1 MIPAAGSARRR
12 CVLSLSKAGREAERV
27 LRFVVRR
34 LLLMIPV
41 LFGLSV
47 LLFIWVRALPGDP
60 ARSLLGR
67 QGHAGVGGPG
77 QRAVRLRQAAAS
89 SSTSPTSARCSRA
102 TSAPRRGPG
111 SRCSGTFLDRFPAT
125 IELALAAMLFAIV
138 VGIPLGYAAAKRA
151 GGALDFFA
159 VGGSL
164 LGVVIPVFVLAYL
177 LKIVFA
183 VGLSGPL
190 GALAVLPASGRQDP
204 RIDAT
209 HITNFYVLDG
219 LITREWDAAW
229 DAILHLI
236 LPAHRPRLDPAGDHR
251 PDDPGLGAGGAE
263 RGLRPHRPR
272 QGPGPEPDH
281 PPACAAQ
288 RDAAGARPPSA
299 CTTGALL
306 AGAVLTESVFAFNGI
321 GSYLFD
327 AISTLDFA
335 VLQGFIL
342 FIAVVYALV
351 NLVVDLGYGV
361 IDPRLRTR

>member
-1 MIPAAGSARRR
+1 
-12 CVLSLSKAGREAERV
+12 V

-60 ARSLLGR
+60 ARSLLGDKATPESIAR
-67 QGHAGVGGPG
+67 VTEQYGFDKPLVQQYLTYIGALARGDFG
-77 QRAVRLRQAAAS
+77 
-89 SSTSPTSARCSRA
+89 TSPLTGQ
-102 TSAPRRGPG
+102 PVL
-111 SRCSGTFLDRFPAT
+111 GTFLDRFPAT
-125 IELALAAMLFAIV
+125 IELALAALLFAVV
-138 VGIPLGYAAAKRA
+138 VGIPLGYASAKRA
-151 GGALDFFA
+151 GGAVDFFT
-159 VGGSL
+159 VGASL
-164 LGVVIPVFVLAYL
+164 LGVVVPVFVLAYL

-219 LITREWDAAW
+219 LLTREWDAAW

-236 LPAHRPRLDPAGDHR
+236 LPALALGAIPLAIIVRMTRASVIEVLHEDYVRTAQAKGLA
-251 PDDPGLGAGGAE
+251 PGLITRRHVLRNAMLPVSTTI
-263 RGLRPHRPR
+263 GL
-272 QGPGPEPDH
+272 Q
-281 PPACAAQ
+281 
-288 RDAAGARPPSA
+288 
-299 CTTGALL
+299 TGALL

-321 GSYLFD
+321 GSYLFA
-327 AISTLDFA
+327 AITSLDFV

-351 NLVVDLGYGV
+351 NLFVDIGYGV

>member
-1 MIPAAGSARRR
+1 M
-12 CVLSLSKAGREAERV
+12 
-27 LRFVVRR
+27 LRFVIRR

-60 ARSLLGR
+60 ARSLLGDKATPESIAR
-67 QGHAGVGGPG
+67 VTEQYGFDKPLLQQYVTYIGAL
-77 QRAVRLRQAAAS
+77 LRGDFG
-89 SSTSPTSARCSRA
+89 TSPMTGQ
-102 TSAPRRGPG
+102 PVLD
-111 SRCSGTFLDRFPAT
+111 TFLDRFPAT
-125 IELALAAMLFAIV
+125 IELALAALLFAIV
-138 VGIPLGYAAAKRA
+138 VGIPLGYAAAKRS
-151 GGALDFFA
+151 GGVVDFFT
-159 VGGSL
+159 VGASL
-164 LGVVIPVFVLAYL
+164 LGVVVPVFVLAYL

-183 VGLSGPL
+183 VGLPGPL

-229 DAILHLI
+229 DAVLHLI
-236 LPAHRPRLDPAGDHR
+236 LPALALGCIPLAIIVRMTRASVIEVLHEDYVRTAQAK
-251 PDDPGLGAGGAE
+251 GLAPSLITRRHVLRNAMLPVSTTI
-263 RGLRPHRPR
+263 GLL
-272 QGPGPEPDH
+272 
-281 PPACAAQ
+281 
-288 RDAAGARPPSA
+288 
-299 CTTGALL
+299 TGALL

-321 GSYLFD
+321 GSYLFA
-327 AISTLDFA
+327 AISSLDFV

-351 NLVVDLGYGV
+351 NLVVDIGYGV

>member
-1 MIPAAGSARRR
+1 M
-12 CVLSLSKAGREAERV
+12 

-34 LLLMIPV
+34 LLLMVPV

-47 LLFIWVRALPGDP
+47 LLFAWVRALPGDP
-60 ARSLLGR
+60 ARSLLGER
-67 QGHAGVGGPG
+67 ATPEAVARVTEQYGFDQPLLQQYFTYIGALLQGDFG
-77 QRAVRLRQAAAS
+77 
-89 SSTSPTSARCSRA
+89 TSPRTGQ
-102 TSAPRRGPG
+102 PVL
-111 SRCSGTFLDRFPAT
+111 GTFLDRFPAT
-125 IELALAAMLFAIV
+125 VELALAAMIFAIT

-183 VGLSGPL
+183 IGLPGPL
-190 GALAVLPASGRQDP
+190 GVLAILPASGRQDP

-219 LITREWDAAW
+219 LLTREWDAAA
-229 DAILHLI
+229 DALLHLV
-236 LPAHRPRLDPAGDHR
+236 LPAIALGCIPLAIIVRMTRASVLEVLNEDYVRTAKAK
-251 PDDPGLGAGGAE
+251 GLAPSLITRRHVLRNAMLPVSTTI
-263 RGLRPHRPR
+263 GL
-272 QGPGPEPDH
+272 
-281 PPACAAQ
+281 
-288 RDAAGARPPSA
+288 SA
-299 CTTGALL
+299 GALL

-342 FIAVVYALV
+342 FIAVVYALI